1 MTIKNDACVT
11 LARLPHT
18 RLGAAAFFG
27 SETMAAADGNWKIT
41 INTPMGAQE
50 VTASITTSG
59 DTFTGKTSGRMGD
72 SEVSGKV
79 DGDTLTW
86 SANIT
91 QPMPMTL
98 EFTANVAGDAMTG
111 NVKLGAFGNAP
122 LSGVRA

>member
-1 MTIKNDACVT
+1 
-11 LARLPHT
+11 
-18 RLGAAAFFG
+18 
-27 SETMAAADGNWKIT
+27 MAAADGNWKIT

-50 VTASITTSG
+50 VTASIQTSG

-72 SEVSGKV
+72 SEISGKV
-79 DGDTLTW
+79 SGETLTW

-98 EFTANVAGDAMTG
+98 EFEATVNGDAMTG